1 MAIEPAHPPS
11 LDSHQFCLV
20 LVTVPNETAAKAIA
34 HRLLT
39 EKLAACINFVGVESC
54 YLWEGEINHDREVQ
68 LLIKTQQHLF
78 PHLSAK
84 LTAIHPYD
92 IPEIIAIPIVA
103 GNAPYLNWIRQSTQP
118 ESAKPTP
125 AAIPS
130 PSAIPG

>member
-1 MAIEPAHPPS
+1 MAIEPFHPPIEPS
-11 LDSHQFCLV
+11 EFCLV

-34 HRLLT
+34 QSLLGAQ
-39 EKLAACINFVGVESC
+39 LAACINFVGVESC

-68 LLIKTQQHLF
+68 LVIKTQRHLF
-78 PHLSAK
+78 TALATK

-103 GNAPYLNWIRQSTQP
+103 GSAPYLNWIRTST
-118 ESAKPTP
+118 AKPTP

-130 PSAIPG
+130 PLAIPG